1 MKPEGILVDEVV
13 LVAAAE
19 VLDEAGLENMV
30 RVIVQLENDIRSN
43 TYTELIMEVE
53 KLLVVAAAAA
63 EVETTSVLAAT
74 EVVATTD
81 DVTAAEDEVATTADD
96 VAAAA
101 ADEVAAALDEAAD
114 EEAELLPDPPTV
126 KSTQDSYV

>member
-53 KLLVVAAAAA
+53 KLLVVAAAA

>member
-19 VLDEAGLENMV
+19 VLDEAGLENIV

-53 KLLVVAAAAA
+53 KLLVVAAAA

-101 ADEVAAALDEAAD
+101 AADEVAAALDEAAD

>member
-19 VLDEAGLENMV
+19 VLDEAGLENIV

-53 KLLVVAAAAA
+53 KLLVVAAAA